1 MNPGTYPRMNPGDH
15 LDAMPRRF
23 WNKLVD
29 IANWFDRTVAIGG
42 ADYKAPPAYRRCNAV
57 QVTNATSL
65 NLDKGAIVAL
75 GDSVYDPTEESHLDY
90 FRGAPVFVG
99 TSPNFPADIGRFAVL
114 LKPLGRDEVGP
125 AAIDGVVSCKV
136 YMDKQGR
143 PFADIDPDGIDPTS
157 RLIGKEYG
165 GAEIL
170 YVEGQDD
177 EPGDWEYGLKEA
189 LVRIGSFNDPDL
201 VVSWTGDLPFGVEN
215 TVYVHDASGPTA
227 RTIPLWAS
235 IVSNFGGPLGQ
246 NSSPA
251 TMAWAHFHRASGLY
265 ELGANTGMMNI
276 PPP

>member
-42 ADYKAPPAYRRCNAV
+42 ADYKVPPAYRRCNAV
-57 QVTNATSL
+57 QVTNATGS

-75 GDSVYDPTEESHLDY
+75 GGSVYDPKEESHLDY

-99 TSPNFPADIGRFAVL
+99 TAPAFPKDIGRFAVL
-114 LKPLGRDEVGP
+114 LKPLGANEVGP
-125 AAIDGVVSCKV
+125 AAIDGAAWCKV
-136 YMDKQGR
+136 YMDKKGR
-143 PFADIDPDGIDPTS
+143 PFADIEEAGDPTA
-157 RLIGKEYG
+157 RLVGKEYG

-201 VVSWTGDLPFGVEN
+201 VVSWTDDLIFGMAN
-215 TVYVHDASGPTA
+215 TVYIHDESGPTA
-227 RTIPLWAS
+227 RTIPLWPSLIA
-235 IVSNFGGPLGQ
+235 GATPLGQ
-246 NSSPA
+246 NSSPP

-265 ELGANTGMMNI
+265 ELGANVGMMNI
-276 PPP
+276 PTP